1 MVSERQAGKP
11 TGGRALFG
19 MLLGV
24 NLAALALLG
33 VVLLVVVPKMA
44 VVYEDFGTSLPPVT
58 AVMVKMARARGAV
71 LLGLGLLLAGQLAL
85 GNIAGRG
92 RHLVLLVG
100 SLLEMVLIVAVAFV
114 VFVPYGELIN
124 SISRSNVSGG

>member
-1 MVSERQAGKP
+1 MTERQAGKP

-33 VVLLVVVPKMA
+33 VVLLVLLPKIA
-44 VVYEDFGTSLPPVT
+44 VAYADFGTSLPPVT
-58 AVMVKMARARGAV
+58 AVMLKVSQARAAV
-71 LLGLGLLLAGQLAL
+71 LLGLGLLLVGQVAL

-92 RHLVLLVG
+92 RHFVLLVAA
-100 SLLEMVLIVAVAFV
+100 LLEIVLIVAVAFV
-114 VFVPYGELIN
+114 VFVPYVELIN
-124 SISRSNVSGG
+124 SIAGSNASGG